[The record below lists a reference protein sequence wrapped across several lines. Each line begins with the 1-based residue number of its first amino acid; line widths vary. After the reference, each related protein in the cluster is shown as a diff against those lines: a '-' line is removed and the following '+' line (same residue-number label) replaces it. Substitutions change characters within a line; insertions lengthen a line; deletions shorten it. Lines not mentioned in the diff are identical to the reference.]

1 LRGLEFEAV
10 ADQLPG
16 FQVDDAAFDAAS
28 ADVDAESTALR
39 AAVGAGGGGG

>member
-1 LRGLEFEAV
+1 LRCLELEAL

-16 FQVDDAAFDAAS
+16 FQVDDGALDAAS

-39 AAVGAGGGGG
+39 AAVGAGVGGG